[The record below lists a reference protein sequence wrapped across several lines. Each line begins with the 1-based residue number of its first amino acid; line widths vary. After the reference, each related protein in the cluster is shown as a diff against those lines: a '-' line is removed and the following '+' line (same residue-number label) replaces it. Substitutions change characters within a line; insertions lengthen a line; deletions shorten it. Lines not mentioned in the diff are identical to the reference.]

1 MRRAPRFSLSLLII
15 GFALGCQR
23 ERSSRPET
31 DAEPA
36 GSNASLDRMQF
47 SSARRVGLQTTS
59 EAMGSGDLQRLKQMR
74 LWVRNRAQVPIF
86 EEDDLRALD
95 LAIACLEHSVAPS
108 AAIEELTEMDSGTL
122 KKPARELCETK
133 LP

>member
-1 MRRAPRFSLSLLII
+1 MRHATRFWFWLLMV
-15 GFALGCQR
+15 GCALGCER
-23 ERSSRPET
+23 ERRGQLET

-36 GSNASLDRMQF
+36 GSGAALDRMQF

-59 EAMGSGDLQRLKQMR
+59 EAMASGDLQRLKQMR

-86 EEDDLRALD
+86 EEGDLRALD
-95 LAIACLEHSVAPS
+95 LAIACLEHTTAPR
-108 AAIEELTEMDSGTL
+108 AAIDELAEIESGTL